1 MIHKLT
7 GSQFTE
13 MLRHGVHNLAKHAS
27 VVNDLNVF
35 PVPDGDTGTNM
46 VLTMKN
52 GLHAIH
58 EGTETVARAAHEFA
72 LATVFG
78 ARGNSGVIVSQF
90 FRGIS
95 DGLSNLRDADCAAF
109 IEALDRGCDYAYAAV
124 AKPVEG
130 TILTVLR
137 EATDAVRARA
147 ADFHSIDA
155 VIDTFLREARISL
168 DNTPNLLPI
177 LQKAGVV
184 DSGGSGIVYFFE
196 GVQRYL
202 RGDEPEDV
210 IEVEAEAPAPTD
222 YSRFHKN
229 SDFSLGYCTEVLI
242 QLTVDD
248 FDYAAF
254 ARGLESIGDSVVSS
268 LEGDKVKVHVHTPTP
283 EKALAFC
290 HNFGE
295 FLSLKIENMSVQHTE
310 EQKKLLRADREESGA
325 FAVVAVAPGAHTQAL
340 LAEMGADVVILG
352 EDAPSSMEFLEA
364 FRLTGAPRIAVFPG
378 SANSVLAATHA
389 GEMYEEGQVKVL
401 NCPSFAGCYAA
412 LSVLDFNEES
422 LDAVSGTVDSV
433 LANLTEVSVVR
444 ADRSVRFGDRAVAEG
459 EFFAM
464 ADKDIL
470 LTRPS
475 RADAVLAAADAV
487 LAARDC
493 DVITLFY
500 GRDVTE
506 DEAEAMSEALE
517 AAHGGVEV
525 CLLSTKA
532 PIYDAVLLFE

>member
-1 MIHKLT
+1 MIHKIT
-7 GSQFTE
+7 GSQYAE
-13 MLRHGVHNLAKHAS
+13 MLRHGIHNLAKHAS

-58 EGTETVARAAHEFA
+58 EGAETVARAAHEFA

-95 DGLSNLRDADCAAF
+95 DGLSDLRDADCAAF

-137 EATDAVRARA
+137 DATDAVLARA
-147 ADFHSIDA
+147 AELHSIDA
-155 VIDTFLREARISL
+155 VIDLFLKEARRSL

-202 RGDEPEDV
+202 NGESL
-210 IEVEAEAPAPTD
+210 EAVNETEEAPAPTD
-222 YSRFHKN
+222 YSRFHKD

-254 ARGLESIGDSVVSS
+254 ARALEVVGNSVVSS

-290 HNFGE
+290 HTFGE

-310 EQKKLLRADREESGA
+310 EAKKLLCADRDESGA

-352 EDAPSSMEFLEA
+352 EDAPSSKEFLEA
-364 FRLTGAPRIAVFPG
+364 FQLTGAERVVVFPG
-378 SANSVLAATHA
+378 SANSILAATHA
-389 GEMYEEGQVKVL
+389 GEMYETGEVRVL

-412 LSVLDFNEES
+412 LSVLDFDEES
-422 LDAVSGTVDSV
+422 LDAVSATVDDV
-433 LANLTEVSVVR
+433 LANLSEVSVVR
-444 ADRSVRFGDRAVAEG
+444 ADRSVRFGECAVAEG
-459 EFFAM
+459 EFFAL

-470 LTRPS
+470 LSRPC
-475 RADAVLAAADAV
+475 REDAVLAAAEAV
-487 LAARDC
+487 LATREC

-506 DEAEAMSEALE
+506 DEADTMARAIE

-525 CLLSTKA
+525 CPLPTKA
-532 PIYDAVLLFE
+532 PIYDVVLLFE

>member
-1 MIHKLT
+1 MIHKIT
-7 GSQFTE
+7 GSQYTE

-58 EGTETVARAAHEFA
+58 EGAETVARAAHEFA

-90 FRGIS
+90 FKGIS

-109 IEALDRGCDYAYAAV
+109 IEALDRGCEYAYAAV

-137 EATDAVRARA
+137 DATDAVKARA
-147 ADFHSIDA
+147 NHFHSIDD
-155 VIDTFLREARISL
+155 VIDTFIKEAKISL
-168 DNTPNLLPI
+168 DNTPKLLPI

-202 RGDEPEDV
+202 AGDSLEDV
-210 IEVEAEAPAPTD
+210 NEVGAQAPAPID
-222 YSRFHKN
+222 YSRFHKD
-229 SDFSLGYCTEVLI
+229 SDFSLGYCTEVLL
-242 QLTVDD
+242 QLTADD

-254 ARGLESIGDSVVSS
+254 AHDLEDIGDSVVSS
-268 LEGDKVKVHVHTPTP
+268 LEGDKVKVHVHTQSP

-290 HNFGE
+290 HAFGE

-310 EQKKLLRADREESGA
+310 ETKKLLRADRDETGA
-325 FAVVAVAPGAHTQAL
+325 FAVVAVAPNAHTQAL

-352 EDAPSSMEFLEA
+352 EEAPSSMEFLEA
-364 FRLTGAPRIAVFPG
+364 FQMTGASRVAVFPG
-378 SANSVLAATHA
+378 SANSILAATHA
-389 GEMYEEGQVKVL
+389 GEMYEEGQIKVL

-412 LSVLDFNEES
+412 LSVLDFDEES
-422 LDAVSGTVDSV
+422 LDAVSSAVDRV
-433 LANLTEVSVVR
+433 LANLSEVSVVR
-444 ADRSVRFGDRAVAEG
+444 ADRSVRFGECAVAEG
-459 EFFAM
+459 EYFALSN
-464 ADKDIL
+464 KDIL
-470 LTRPS
+470 LSRPY
-475 RADAVLAAADAV
+475 REEAVSAAADAI
-487 LAARDC
+487 LSSRDC
-493 DVITLFY
+493 DVITLFF
-500 GRDVTE
+500 GRNVTE
-506 DEAEAMSEALE
+506 DEATSMADALE
-517 AAHGGVEV
+517 AAHSGVEV